1 MRART
6 AWFLLLGGLAAAAAG
21 CARSGARA
29 AARASVIA
37 LAGDRP
43 VELAAFAEYA
53 KDAAGDEMKN
63 LSPRVASSLLDQYL
77 EEILIERAVED
88 VVPKALGATPAE
100 RRRDLIARRARLEEV
115 GDSDLRKEYDAHP
128 DRYLRPEGI
137 RLSQL
142 FFTDR
147 GKADAAVKRLA
158 QGSTWE
164 DVSREMSQ
172 APNAATGG
180 SLGLLTKTDVPR
192 DFERALWGLKAGA
205 MTRVLAA
212 THGFHVFRVE
222 ERFDGKPISFA
233 EAVPALRLAVAEER
247 SAQGAEEILKEAR
260 VRYPLAVL
268 EDHLPFPYVGSS
280 PKVVGSAP

>member
-1 MRART
+1 VRART
-6 AWFLLLGGLAAAAAG
+6 AWFLLGGLAAAAAG
-21 CARSGARA
+21 CARPGVRA

-37 LAGDRP
+37 LAGNRP
-43 VELAAFAEYA
+43 VELAAFATYA
-53 KDAAGDEMKN
+53 QDAAGDELRN

-88 VVPKALGATPAE
+88 AVPKALGATPAE

-137 RLSQL
+137 RVSQL

-164 DVSREMSQ
+164 DVSREMSR

-192 DFERALWGLKAGA
+192 DFERALWGLKPGA
-205 MTRVLAA
+205 MTPVLTA

-222 ERFDGKPISFA
+222 ERFNGKPISLA

-247 SAQGAEEILKEAR
+247 SAQGAEEILREAR

-280 PKVVGSAP
+280 PKGAGAAP

>member
-1 MRART
+1 MKARI
-6 AWFLLLGGLAAAAAG
+6 AGLLLLFGLLAAGAG
-21 CARSGARA
+21 CARHGGRASG
-29 AARASVIA
+29 RASVIA
-37 LAGDRP
+37 LAGDRA
-43 VELAAFAEYA
+43 VELAAFAAYA
-53 KDAAGDEMKN
+53 QGAAGDELKN

-77 EEILIERAVED
+77 EEILIDRAVED
-88 VVPKALGATPAE
+88 AVPKALGDTPAE
-100 RRRDLIARRARLEEV
+100 RRRDLIARRARLEDV

-128 DRYLRPEGI
+128 DRYLRPDGI
-137 RLSQL
+137 RVSQL

-147 GKADAAVKRLA
+147 ARADAAVKRLA
-158 QGSTWE
+158 QGSNWE

-205 MTRVLAA
+205 MTPVLAA

-247 SAQGAEEILKEAR
+247 SAQGAEEILGEAR
-260 VRYPLAVL
+260 IRYPLSVL

-280 PKVVGSAP
+280 PKVVGAAP